1 MPEGEEKMN
10 FDDKVYDNLY
20 KIFQGLDNVNFDT
33 GNDFWSRINTTAG
46 SNETNVGKSE
56 STIVNEET
64 FTTITTDLPGYKKEG
79 IKISSTAKVLTVVVE
94 GVRGKKTYNYKLTE
108 TADFQKISSKF
119 EDGVLTITVPKK
131 ADSLPVE
138 IKVM

>member
-1 MPEGEEKMN
+1 MN
-10 FDDKVYDNLY
+10 FDEKYINDWVKVM
-20 KIFQGLDNVNFDT
+20 QGLGFGDIDCS
-33 GNDFWSRINTTAG
+33 GDCCKKP
-46 SNETNVGKSE
+46 ETNVGKSE

-79 IKISSTAKVLTVVVE
+79 IKISSTSKVLTVVVE
-94 GVRGKKTYNYKLTE
+94 GTRGKKTYNYKLTE

-119 EDGVLTITVPKK
+119 EDAVLTITVPKK

>member
-10 FDDKVYDNLY
+10 FDEKYINDWY
-20 KIFQGLDNVNFDT
+20 KILKEVGFNIDCSGDCCKKP
-33 GNDFWSRINTTAG
+33 
-46 SNETNVGKSE
+46 ETNVGKSG

-79 IKISSTAKVLTVVVE
+79 IKISSTTKVLTVVVE
-94 GVRGKKTYNYKLTE
+94 GTRGKKTYNYKLTE

-131 ADSLPVE
+131 SEALPIE
-138 IKVM
+138 IKVA

>member
-10 FDDKVYDNLY
+10 FDEKYINDWY
-20 KIFQGLDNVNFDT
+20 KILKEVGFIIDCSGDCCKKP
-33 GNDFWSRINTTAG
+33 
-46 SNETNVGKSE
+46 ETNVGKSE

-79 IKISSTAKVLTVVVE
+79 IKISSTTKVLTVVVE
-94 GVRGKKTYNYKLTE
+94 GTRGKKTYNYKLTE

-131 ADSLPVE
+131 SEALPIE
-138 IKVM
+138 IKVG

>member
-1 MPEGEEKMN
+1 MN
-10 FDDKVYDNLY
+10 FDEKYINDWY
-20 KIFQGLDNVNFDT
+20 KIFEGLDHVNFDT
-33 GNDFWSRINTTAG
+33 GNDFWARLKTTAG

-79 IKISSTAKVLTVVVE
+79 IKISSTTKVLTVVVE
-94 GVRGKKTYNYKLTE
+94 GTRGKKTYNYKLTE

-131 ADSLPVE
+131 SEALPIE
-138 IKVM
+138 IKVG